1 MPCISSRPLTLP
13 NFISRLRDQAIETA
27 EKEALQAWGTT
38 AVDACLST
46 SSIPQLAWEAAR
58 LSEVLVPN
66 GWIKLLRNFV
76 NAVIVGS
83 IDGTSLSPVLLRSL
97 AFIIRQREG
106 QWSSEST
113 EILGALFSSLKVRL
127 EQADRLGGSVDRK
140 YELVCVLGVVID
152 AMVDIGVSDISHE
165 QLYKPLIA
173 LLDGFSHDRDLHVAQ
188 AAAYTGQALRGIQDD
203 DTVGKASLRG
213 LLRAIDLAMTVSG
226 AVSSV
231 DPSKIWEAVK
241 SGIDGASRLRDFT
254 WDMFKKRT
262 GKSWYTAL
270 RATSILIRTRSW
282 DELSDFIQQAE
293 CRANKDFLCGLYAQ
307 LDLISQLVPPD
318 QIQHIYKSI
327 PESKYDRVQ
336 AWKMHT
342 VCAIKD
348 QTTPP
353 EQKLASTLKRTKT
366 YDWSLKS
373 CGWEDVRQDLSDD
386 SSALLDDSY
395 RRCMPAREY
404 YTKNA
409 LLEFYSQDDDK
420 RLQIQRL
427 SGARL
432 PVDHCYINLNV
443 VDSDQGDEVPLESLF
458 DCREQG
464 GRKIRPKKI
473 FIEGQAGVG
482 KTTLCKKV
490 VHDFLYRNLWSDR
503 FDWILWLPLRHL
515 KGKRADSYSIKD
527 LFHHEYF
534 SQHQDSELV
543 ADTLDSIVARNSA
556 RVLWLLDGLDEVAQD
571 WDADSPMGRFL
582 QTLLKQ
588 PQTIISSRPYSTKQL
603 NMAKQDLKL
612 QTVGFHAEQIEKYI
626 RAKEIHPDPGTAD
639 KIWEFIDE
647 HSRIREIAQIPIQL
661 DALCYTW
668 KESLGNINTA
678 RTMTT
683 IYQAICVELLRKDLW
698 RREKRIDGRTLTEQQ
713 TEELS
718 EFEVQLH
725 MQEEINLLEALAFH
739 GLLTNIIDFDA
750 PVRIQIY
757 QHLLNGNVLVPRLHE
772 SAIKEISFLR
782 SSDATDNA
790 QQSFHFLHL
799 TVQEFFAARFF
810 AKHWT
815 SQATIHSLT
824 LNGRTDT
831 DIPPQVFMARE
842 KYNVRY
848 EVFWR
853 FVAGFLGVG
862 YNHQKQSEEHT
873 AAFLE
878 VMENKPR
885 DMLGPMHSKL
895 MMRLWSEVPASNNIA
910 RLRSLRQSH
919 YQRLARWSSFEVT
932 AYDKG
937 ELAGEAEYPDTVLYS
952 LLENRSSDVKR
963 HVLNVIAQ
971 RRVSTSV
978 TDLIASWVDQV
989 SDDELNP
996 VFVRTLLRNCR
1007 SLSPKAYDIL
1017 LVHLHDESKVEE
1029 SDFKGVQVPAL
1040 PQDLLRAILDCLH
1053 YGPAGLKAA
1062 ALEILSEQPPSALQA
1077 YVDTIAHGL
1086 SDPESEEVTSKSLKI
1101 LERLDLSLEILQSMT
1116 YLVYEQIGS
1125 YPSPFDIVKKSLC
1138 RHSLVS
1144 PSILGYVC
1152 SLLDHRSFIVRKL
1165 AVRVLAQHP
1174 LLPPSTA
1181 DWLGQEV
1188 HFGDCLVK
1196 DLRTTVWQQLL
1207 PSQNIRED
1215 IVRRLKHIDPA
1226 VRGVAA
1232 LILGGRSDL
1241 SKPTFEAVAE
1251 LLNDTKWSVR
1261 EAAAKALRG
1270 QSELPHHVLDRVAGL
1285 LGDHHPL
1292 VRYQAIKTLTK
1303 YPDDELK
1310 YLDDVV
1316 LSLED
1321 PDFSVAYKASE
1332 AIRKH
1337 PKVPRELL
1345 YHLFAQMID
1354 PQDHHTS
1361 RFDPIFR
1368 SALRRGLP
1376 PDLGNRLLDLA
1387 ESADIEGEGE
1397 GEEEEEEEEEERD
1410 VEHILDLLGAQ
1421 TFLPPGKL
1429 LQLSERFVTSDDRI
1443 ASAVV
1448 KILVAQAH
1456 LPPPLIL
1463 ALTRFLDRADKT
1475 LVLNATL
1482 WLLGQSELPLE
1493 ALALM
1498 AGMLPTVPLP
1508 GFAADILSRQPS
1520 LPSEIMN
1527 LALSAFRLAT
1537 DERYAEIHEVL
1548 ERNDAFYRMLPQLPV
1563 HDLQRLCRI
1572 WLRRSFG
1579 ERVNFYFRD
1588 GSLVVDTPDFQGA
1601 IPMPLYQRI
1610 KLWLIFRLTVLACTR
1625 ASDVERVRG
1634 WIRGSVAWMGG
1645 HRALV
1650 LAFVA
1655 AVLAVI
1661 LRWALW

>member
-1 MPCISSRPLTLP
+1 
-13 NFISRLRDQAIETA
+13 
-27 EKEALQAWGTT
+27 
-38 AVDACLST
+38 
-46 SSIPQLAWEAAR
+46 
-58 LSEVLVPN
+58 
-66 GWIKLLRNFV
+66 
-76 NAVIVGS
+76 
-83 IDGTSLSPVLLRSL
+83 
-97 AFIIRQREG
+97 
-106 QWSSEST
+106 
-113 EILGALFSSLKVRL
+113 
-127 EQADRLGGSVDRK
+127 
-140 YELVCVLGVVID
+140 
-152 AMVDIGVSDISHE
+152 
-165 QLYKPLIA
+165 
-173 LLDGFSHDRDLHVAQ
+173 
-188 AAAYTGQALRGIQDD
+188 
-203 DTVGKASLRG
+203 
-213 LLRAIDLAMTVSG
+213 
-226 AVSSV
+226 
-231 DPSKIWEAVK
+231 
-241 SGIDGASRLRDFT
+241 
-254 WDMFKKRT
+254 
-262 GKSWYTAL
+262 
-270 RATSILIRTRSW
+270 
-282 DELSDFIQQAE
+282 
-293 CRANKDFLCGLYAQ
+293 
-307 LDLISQLVPPD
+307 
-318 QIQHIYKSI
+318 
-327 PESKYDRVQ
+327 
-336 AWKMHT
+336 
-342 VCAIKD
+342 
-348 QTTPP
+348 
-353 EQKLASTLKRTKT
+353 
-366 YDWSLKS
+366 
-373 CGWEDVRQDLSDD
+373 
-386 SSALLDDSY
+386 
-395 RRCMPAREY
+395 
-404 YTKNA
+404 
-409 LLEFYSQDDDK
+409 
-420 RLQIQRL
+420 
-427 SGARL
+427 
-432 PVDHCYINLNV
+432 
-443 VDSDQGDEVPLESLF
+443 
-458 DCREQG
+458 
-464 GRKIRPKKI
+464 
-473 FIEGQAGVG
+473 
-482 KTTLCKKV
+482 
-490 VHDFLYRNLWSDR
+490 
-503 FDWILWLPLRHL
+503 
-515 KGKRADSYSIKD
+515 
-527 LFHHEYF
+527 
-534 SQHQDSELV
+534 
-543 ADTLDSIVARNSA
+543 
-556 RVLWLLDGLDEVAQD
+556 
-571 WDADSPMGRFL
+571 
-582 QTLLKQ
+582 
-588 PQTIISSRPYSTKQL
+588 
-603 NMAKQDLKL
+603 
-612 QTVGFHAEQIEKYI
+612 
-626 RAKEIHPDPGTAD
+626 
-639 KIWEFIDE
+639 
-647 HSRIREIAQIPIQL
+647 
-661 DALCYTW
+661 
-668 KESLGNINTA
+668 
-678 RTMTT
+678 MTT

-739 GLLTNIIDFDA
+739 GLVTKIIDFDA
-750 PVRIQIY
+750 PVRSQIY

-772 SAIKEISFLR
+772 STIKEISFLR

-799 TVQEFFAARFF
+799 TVQD
-810 AKHWT
+810 
-815 SQATIHSLT
+815 L
-824 LNGRTDT
+824 
-831 DIPPQVFMARE
+831 MARE

-878 VMENKPR
+878 AMENKPR

-919 YQRLARWSSFEVT
+919 YQRLARWSSCEVT

-937 ELAGEAEYPDTVLYS
+937 ELAGEAEYPDAVLSS
-952 LLENRSSDVKR
+952 LLKDRSSDVRR

-1007 SLSPKAYDIL
+1007 SLSPKAHEIL

-1029 SDFKGVQVPAL
+1029 SDFRGVQVPAL

-1053 YGPAGLKAA
+1053 YGAAGLKAA
-1062 ALEILSEQPPSALQA
+1062 ALEILSDQPPSALQA

-1086 SDPESEEVTSKSLKI
+1086 SDPESQDVTSKSLKI

-1116 YLVYEQIGS
+1116 YLVYKQIGS

-1174 LLPPSTA
+1174 LLSPSTA
-1181 DWLGQEV
+1181 DWLDQEV
-1188 HFGDCLVK
+1188 HLGDCLVK

-1241 SKPTFEAVAE
+1241 SNPTFEAVAE
-1251 LLNDTKWSVR
+1251 LLSDTKWSVR

-1270 QSELPHHVLDRVAGL
+1270 QSELPHHVLDQMAGL
-1285 LGDHHPL
+1285 LEDHHPL

-1310 YLDDVV
+1310 YLDDMV

-1321 PDFSVAYKASE
+1321 PDLSVAYKASE
-1332 AIRKH
+1332 AMRKH

-1354 PQDHHTS
+1354 PQDHHTT

-1368 SALRRGLP
+1368 NALRRGLP
-1376 PDLGNRLLDLA
+1376 LDLGNRLLDLA
-1387 ESADIEGEGE
+1387 ESADIEEGEGE
-1397 GEEEEEEEEEERD
+1397 GD

-1421 TFLPPGKL
+1421 PFLPPGKL

-1475 LVLNATL
+1475 LVLDVTI

-1508 GFAADILSRQPS
+1508 GFAANVLSRQPP

-1537 DERYAEIHEVL
+1537 DKRYAEIHEVL

-1563 HDLQRLCRI
+1563 HDLQRLCRV

-1588 GSLVVDTPDFQGA
+1588 EFLVVDTPDFQGA
-1601 IPMPLYQRI
+1601 IPMALYQRI
-1610 KLWLIFRLTVLACTR
+1610 KLRLIFRLTVVACTR
-1625 ASDVERVRG
+1625 ASEIEQVRSR
-1634 WIRGSVAWMGG
+1634 IRGSVAWMRG

-1655 AVLAVI
+1655 AFLAVI